1 MTTYLHSGTAG
12 DTIYSLALVKRMG
25 GGEFQIGIRNLELIL
40 PTYGYRAED
49 IDPAHKGRY
58 TEQDYRMLAPL
69 IERQPYITEV
79 TAWHDG
85 DNKPDINLDQYRAV
99 LYRTFEGN
107 IVESYF
113 RTFNVPFTVNDYDT
127 PWLEVDPIKEA
138 AIVVNS
144 TPRYRTPDVD
154 TDASWFKMCHDADLA
169 NNGLF
174 VGTPAEHEAFVAKF
188 DCKIRY
194 RPVKDF
200 LELAGLIEGA
210 DLFLGNQ
217 SMALSIAMGL
227 GKTSVVELHKM
238 KPMQYRECFF
248 PRTNITYF

>member
-1 MTTYLHSGTAG
+1 MTTYRHSGTAG

-25 GGEFQIGIRNLELIL
+25 GGEFQIGIGNLE
-40 PTYGYRAED
+40 PTLEKYGYRADEC
-49 IDPAHKGRY
+49 DPAHRGRY
-58 TEQDYRMLAPL
+58 TERDYALMAPL
-69 IERQPYITEV
+69 IERQQYITKVSPWTAGDAEPEV
-79 TAWHDG
+79 D
-85 DNKPDINLDQYRAV
+85 LDRYRAV

-113 RTFNVPFTVNDYDT
+113 RTFDVPFMMQDYDAT
-127 PWLEVDPIKEA
+127 WLEADPIEEA
-138 AIVVNS
+138 SVIVNS
-144 TPRYRTPDVD
+144 TPRYRDPEAHGTWLQMCVD
-154 TDASWFKMCHDADLA
+154 GELDK
-169 NNGLF
+169 NGLF
-174 VGTPAEHEAFVAKF
+174 VGTISEYDAFVQNTGCNIK
-188 DCKIRY
+188 Y

-200 LELAGLIEGA
+200 LELAGLIAGA

-227 GKTSVVELHKM
+227 GKTSVVELHKI

>member
-1 MTTYLHSGTAG
+1 MTTFLHSGTAG
-12 DTIYSLALVKRMG
+12 DTIYSLALVKKMG
-25 GGEFQIGIRNLELIL
+25 GGEFQIGIRNLERIL
-40 PTYGYRAED
+40 PRYGYRAED
-49 IDPAHKGRY
+49 IDPAHRGRY

-69 IERQPYITEV
+69 IERQSYITGV
-79 TAWHDG
+79 GAWHDG
-85 DNKPDINLDQYRAV
+85 DNVPDINLDEYRSV

-113 RTFNVPFTVNDYDT
+113 RTFNVLFTMADYDT
-127 PWLEVDPIKEA
+127 PWLEVDPIQEA
-138 AIVVNS
+138 SIVVNS
-144 TPRYRTPDVD
+144 TPRYRTPDIE
-154 TDASWFKMCHDADLA
+154 TDAAWLQMCHDGELDK
-169 NNGLF
+169 NGLF
-174 VGTPAEHEAFVAKF
+174 VGTPAEHEVFVAKTG
-188 DCKIRY
+188 CQIPY

-200 LELAGLIEGA
+200 LELASIIEGA